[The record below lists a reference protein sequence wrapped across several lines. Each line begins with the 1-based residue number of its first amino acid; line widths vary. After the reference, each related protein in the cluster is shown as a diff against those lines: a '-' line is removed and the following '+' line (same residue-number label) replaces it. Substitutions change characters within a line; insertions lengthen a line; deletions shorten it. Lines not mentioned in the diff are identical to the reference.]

1 MRIVKPLSLG
11 VSFRPFEY
19 QSRHRLVLTVMV
31 HAPMAEPRRL
41 EPEARMWQRLRSE
54 LGRFGVLDQGMWKVR
69 RECFVLG
76 TAYPPT
82 RPAPACDVKLTV
94 RRDEETLVDKRLLVA
109 GERFWGAHGP
119 TDPVPFASMPLDWQ
133 HALGGATVEHNPVGK
148 GVSPVVG
155 PDGVRVQPL
164 PNIEWPHDPVTGP
177 DHRPPPAGLG
187 PEDFTL
193 PHRFARMGTYDEQ
206 YRRERFPGL
215 ADDIDWSVFN
225 VAPRDQQWEGP
236 LRGDETFSLT
246 NMHPD
251 VPRLE
256 GRLAPA
262 LARCFLGA
270 PGALRS
276 VELEPETLILLPEHK
291 AFIVL
296 HRAVVD
302 VERYDASDVENL
314 MVALDDPAQ
323 PRDVAHYDD
332 VLRRRLDRKQTH
344 HLLRDGE
351 LIPVGWPTPS
361 LGHALRSAD
370 GDALTAALLE
380 PDAMQL
386 RRKARIEQEMAYM
399 REQLEKNGIAMPT
412 PADAGLSGDLSPN
425 DVAFDLDALT
435 MDELA
440 DFMHAQSSQ
449 AQAQIAAARGEGD
462 GPAARLRAEVVAQG
476 GDPDEVLGPHQEGAT
491 GPPEFRA
498 ATHFAALR
506 ELAETTRKLGQ
517 PMLAVEAMLAKPG
530 FAEKLQ
536 QQEDQLFELYARTA
550 QHQGAAGPVDDA
562 ETVATRLRISI
573 DAATPV
579 ARVNVTGCDL
589 SGLEAPGADLHE
601 LLAEGTQ
608 LVGARLDGA
617 NLHGA
622 VFTRADLS
630 GASLVG
636 TDLRRANLGAAKL
649 VDTNLEGAD
658 LREAVLDGTALR
670 GSTSLRGATLTG
682 ASMRGL
688 VAEGSALQGITGEQ
702 LFFHEMSLAGLDLT
716 GVSFHLCS
724 FLEVDLRGASFAGA
738 KLTSCAF
745 IDCDLSEADFT
756 GADLTNLRLLQ
767 GTRASGATFDGAAIN
782 GANLRQAVLAGA
794 SFRQADMMSTDVS
807 EADLSGADLTAAVM
821 RGAYLIRSDLSGAVL
836 AEVDALD
843 AIMHD
848 AIVTGARFA
857 GANLF
862 GADLSRAVGDDETT
876 FAGANLTRVVRTPR
890 RST

>member
-1 MRIVKPLSLG
+1 M
-11 VSFRPFEY
+11 
-19 QSRHRLVLTVMV
+19 VLTVMV
-31 HAPMAEPRRL
+31 HAPMAEPQRL
-41 EPEARMWQRLRSE
+41 EPEARMWQRLRAE
-54 LGRFGVLDQGMWKVR
+54 LGRFGVVDQGMWKVR

-76 TAYPPT
+76 RAYPPT
-82 RPAPACDVKLTV
+82 RPAPACDVKLTL
-94 RRDEETLVDKRLLVA
+94 RRDDESLVDKRLLVA

-119 TDPVPFASMPLDWQ
+119 TEPVPFTSMPLDWQ
-133 HALGGATVEHNPVGK
+133 HAFGGATVERNPVGK
-148 GVSPVVG
+148 GVASVEG
-155 PDGVRVQPL
+155 PDGTRVQPL

-177 DHRPPPAGLG
+177 EHRPAPAGLG

-206 YRRERFPGL
+206 YRRERFPGF
-215 ADDIDWSVFN
+215 ADDVDWSVFN

-236 LRGDETFSLT
+236 LRGDEAFSLT
-246 NMHPD
+246 NIHPER
-251 VPRLE
+251 PLLE
-256 GRLAPA
+256 GRLVPA
-262 LARCFLGA
+262 LARCFLGV

-276 VELEPETLILLPEHK
+276 VELEPETLILLPEYQ

-314 MVALDDPAQ
+314 VVALDDPAQ
-323 PRDVAHYDD
+323 PRDVAHYDE

-351 LIPVGWPTPS
+351 LIPVGWPSPS

-399 REQLEKNGIAMPT
+399 REQLEKNGIEMPT
-412 PADAGLSGDLSPN
+412 PAEAGLSGDFSPK

-440 DFMHAQSSQ
+440 DVMQAQSSQ

-462 GPAARLRAEVVAQG
+462 GPAARLRAELVAKG
-476 GDPDEVLGPHQEGAT
+476 VAPNEVLGEYETGAT
-491 GPPEFRA
+491 GPPDFRA
-498 ATHFAALR
+498 ESHLAALR
-506 ELAETTRKLGQ
+506 GLAETARKLGQ
-517 PMLAVEAMLAKPG
+517 PMLAVEAMLDEPG
-530 FAEKLQ
+530 FVEKLR
-536 QQEDQLFELYARTA
+536 QQEDQLFEVYARSA
-550 QHQGAAGPVDDA
+550 QHQTAAGPVDDA
-562 ETVATRLRISI
+562 ETAATRLRISI
-573 DAATPV
+573 DAASPV
-579 ARVNVTGCDL
+579 ARMNVTGCDL
-589 SGLEAPGADLHE
+589 TGLEAPGADLQE
-601 LLAEGTQ
+601 LLAEGTT
-608 LVGARLDGA
+608 LSGAHLDGA
-617 NLHGA
+617 NLRGA
-622 VFTRADLS
+622 VLTRADLTE
-630 GASLVG
+630 ASLVG
-636 TDLRRANLGAAKL
+636 ADLRRANLGAAKL
-649 VDTNLEGAD
+649 VHANLEGAD
-658 LREAVLDGTALR
+658 LREAILDGTELR
-670 GSTSLRGATLTG
+670 GRTSLRGASLTG

-688 VAEGSALQGITGEQ
+688 TAEGSALRGVIGEQ
-702 LFFHEMSLAGLDLT
+702 LFFHEMSLTGLDLT
-716 GVSFHLCS
+716 GVRLHLCS
-724 FLEVDLRGASFAGA
+724 FLEVDLRGVSFAGA

-745 IDCDLSEADFT
+745 IDCDLSDADLS

-767 GTRASGATFDGAAIN
+767 GTRAAGATFDGAAIN

-794 SFRQADMMSTDVS
+794 SFREADMMSTDVS

-821 RGAYLIRSDLSGAVL
+821 RGAYLIRSNLSGAEL

-890 RST
+890 RTT